1 MTDVPEI
8 KILLPDGSTYEPS
21 ESYRKALLMQVK
33 EEETDEVLDQL
44 VDKIIEH
51 WTKRTVPTKF
61 RHDNSW
67 LQDFK
72 DNCRYAK
79 RDPTSDER
87 EDIPDDLSWMPETC
101 ETTRWAEERINFDE
115 KVKEIFGEDWEHNYP
130 RTYKVSDERD
140 KKDEYPKVF
149 QVQESG
155 ETVERDWQDDLSLPE
170 VDQPTWW
177 QDGDSLRYIILP
189 TEQYKEW
196 EDLLVERSKA
206 EVEVADEV
214 DERAKEE
221 MPQPYFENMADLADK
236 VFYQAFRLGIM
247 SIAMEEITEDGE
259 NPIEIIGIGDDK
271 VTHYKGEN
279 MIEYDRSEEEY
290 DEPE

>member
-1 MTDVPEI
+1 MTEVPEI

-61 RHDNSW
+61 RRDDSW
-67 LQDFK
+67 LQHWK
-72 DNCRYAK
+72 DKCRHAK
-79 RDPTSDER
+79 DHRPEDDER
-87 EDIPDDLSWMPETC
+87 LPEDLSWMPETG
-101 ETTRWAEERINFDE
+101 ELTRWAEERINFDE
-115 KVKEIFGEDWEHNYP
+115 KVKEIFGDDWEHEYP
-130 RTYKVSDERD
+130 RSYPVKDERSNE
-140 KKDEYPKVF
+140 DEYPKVF
-149 QVQESG
+149 QVRESG
-155 ETVERDWQDDLSLPE
+155 ETIERDWQDDLTLPKVSE
-170 VDQPTWW
+170 PTWW
-177 QDGDSLRYIILP
+177 KNEDSLRYIILP
-189 TEQYKEW
+189 SDLYEEW

-206 EVEVADEV
+206 EVEVKEEV

-236 VFYQAFRLGIM
+236 VFYQTFRLGIM